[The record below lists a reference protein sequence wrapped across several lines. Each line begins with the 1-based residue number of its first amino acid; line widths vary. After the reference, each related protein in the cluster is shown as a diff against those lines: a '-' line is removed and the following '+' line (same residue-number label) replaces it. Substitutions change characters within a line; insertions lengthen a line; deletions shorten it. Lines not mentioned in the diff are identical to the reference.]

1 MFLEAE
7 TLRYTRLSTENFALE
22 ARTVE
27 FPERVY
33 TEEDVRKA
41 REVIEKGYKH
51 QLIIRGN
58 PAFKKKLNEA
68 LRLIKLVGYY
78 DFLRTYI
85 RQIEEING
93 FSQLH
98 EADAAIW
105 ATMPMLEDI
114 VDAASYIVQKAQQMK
129 DFIDGKL
136 YYGVGEMASIEKRIE
151 FLEKLKK
158 QSKNTEIR
166 EKCEELLKRWA
177 DSTFTFP

>member
-1 MFLEAE
+1 M
-7 TLRYTRLSTENFALE
+7 
-22 ARTVE
+22 E
-27 FPERVY
+27 FPKRVY
-33 TEEDVRKA
+33 TE
-41 REVIEKGYKH
+41 REVQKAKEAIEKGYKH
-51 QLIIRGN
+51 QLIIRGS
-58 PAFKKKLNEA
+58 PAFKEKINKALN
-68 LRLIKLVGYY
+68 LIKLVGYY

-105 ATMPMLEDI
+105 ATIPMLEDP

-129 DFIDGKL
+129 DYLEGKL

-158 QSKNTEIR
+158 QSKDNEVKKR
-166 EKCEELLKRWA
+166 CEELLQKWA
-177 DSTFTFP
+177 DSAFTFP

>member
-1 MFLEAE
+1 LRFEAKY
-7 TLRYTRLSTENFALE
+7 L
-22 ARTVE
+22 E
-27 FPERVY
+27 FPKRVY
-33 TEEDVRKA
+33 TE
-41 REVIEKGYKH
+41 REVQKAKEAIEKGYKH
-51 QLIIRGN
+51 QLIIRGS
-58 PAFKKKLNEA
+58 PAFKEKINKALN
-68 LRLIKLVGYY
+68 LIKLVGYY

-105 ATMPMLEDI
+105 ATIPMLEDP

-129 DFIDGKL
+129 DYLEGKL

-158 QSKNTEIR
+158 QSKDNEVKKR
-166 EKCEELLKRWA
+166 CEELLQKWA
-177 DSTFTFP
+177 DSAFTFP

>member
-1 MFLEAE
+1 LPFEAK
-7 TLRYTRLSTENFALE
+7 Y
-22 ARTVE
+22 VD
-27 FPERVY
+27 FPKRVY
-33 TEEDVRKA
+33 TEEEVKKA
-41 REVIEKGYKH
+41 TEAIEEGYKH
-51 QLIIRGN
+51 QLIVRGS

-105 ATMPMLEDI
+105 ANMPMLEDP

-129 DFIDGKL
+129 DYIEGKL
-136 YYGVGEMASIEKRIE
+136 YYGVGEMTSIEKRIG

-158 QSKNTEIR
+158 QSKDSEIKKR
-166 EKCEELLKRWA
+166 CEELLQRWE
-177 DSTFTFP
+177 DSTFMFP